1 MNLPSHNSATIMHCK
16 LGSRTPGR
24 AITAFVLIMVFV
36 AFASQL
42 VAFQAIAIVTLA
54 CFVFSFLHL
63 WPTATIAEKRAVQL
77 VFLVLTISWP
87 VAQIRNTPAMGH
99 YIVVLL
105 SLISAFILT
114 RDLHVYL
121 FASRWLLIGT
131 LASIFIYLSNTGLE
145 NFPLEEMIP
154 GGSSSNGVT
163 SYLIIAQI
171 NYCIVRY
178 IVHRKPSLLTPML
191 TLFVCYV
198 GFGRAS
204 LLAALAIIFINT
216 VIFPPKKYRFLVTI
230 LLGIMSIKL
239 YSNYEADITYL
250 IDTTKL
256 GAGLYDRHREDQL
269 IAYLNNINVVTFFTG
284 ASYYGTVIADTYFG
298 NPHNSY
304 IRAHHIFGFLYL
316 MTMMFF
322 PLILLSSRALAL
334 QLIYPMILIII
345 LLFRAITETILFPT
359 MLDIF
364 FFAICFATQNLFK
377 NSVQRD

>member
-1 MNLPSHNSATIMHCK
+1 MHRK

-24 AITAFVLIMVFV
+24 AMTTFVLVMVYV
-36 AFASQL
+36 GFASQL
-42 VAFQAIAIVTLA
+42 VAFQAVAIVTLA
-54 CFVFSFLHL
+54 CFVVSFLHL

-77 VFLVLTISWP
+77 VLLALTISWP
-87 VAQIRNTPAMGH
+87 VAQIRNSPAMAH
-99 YIVVLL
+99 YIVVFL
-105 SLISAFILT
+105 SLVSAFILT

-131 LASIFIYLSNTGLE
+131 LTSIFIYLSNTGLE

-178 IVHRKPSLLTPML
+178 VVTRKTSLLTPML

-204 LLAALAIIFINT
+204 LLAALAIIFINA
-216 VIFPPKKYRFLVTI
+216 VICPSKKYRFLVII
-230 LLGIMSIKL
+230 LFGMILINL

-250 IDTTKL
+250 INTTKL
-256 GAGLYDRHREDQL
+256 GAGLYDQHREQQL
-269 IAYLNNINVVTFFTG
+269 ISYLSNIDAITFLTG

-304 IRAHHIFGFLYL
+304 IRAHHIFGILYL
-316 MTMMFF
+316 LTMIFF
-322 PLILLSSRALAL
+322 PLIVLSFRVLAL
-334 QLIYPMILIII
+334 RLFYPMTLILI

-364 FFAICFATQNLFK
+364 FFASCFAMLNLL
-377 NSVQRD
+377 NNGLQRD

>member
-1 MNLPSHNSATIMHCK
+1 MHPK

-24 AITAFVLIMVFV
+24 AMTAFVLIMVFV

-42 VAFQAIAIVTLA
+42 VAFQAVAIVTLA
-54 CFVFSFLHL
+54 CFVVSFLHL

-77 VFLVLTISWP
+77 VLLVLTISWP
-87 VAQIRNTPAMGH
+87 VAQIRNFPAIAH
-99 YIVVLL
+99 YIVVFL

-114 RDLHVYL
+114 RDLQVYL

-178 IVHRKPSLLTPML
+178 VVNRKPSMLTPML

-216 VIFPPKKYRFLVTI
+216 VIFPPKKYRFLVII
-230 LLGIMSIKL
+230 LLGILSINL

-256 GAGLYDRHREDQL
+256 GAGLSDQHREDQL
-269 IAYLNNINVVTFFTG
+269 IAYLSSINAVTFVTG
-284 ASYYGTVIADTYFG
+284 ASYYGTIIADAYFG

-316 MTMMFF
+316 MTMLFF
-322 PLILLSSRALAL
+322 PLILLSSRVLAL
-334 QLIYPMILIII
+334 RLFYPMTLILI
-345 LLFRAITETILFPT
+345 LLLRAGTETILFPT

-364 FFAICFATQNLFK
+364 FFAICFATQNLLK